1 MNEKPYESCLIL
13 DVTYGEKPLSL
24 IFDKINGYI
33 RKYDG
38 TKYVGF
44 FYSGKTFKRI
54 FYRIRYL
61 IMFKSNISNVYS
73 HKYTKIKINSN
84 DDLPYE
90 KVTNE
95 DNVVILIKS
104 VFNENY
110 NHYYYETCLEK
121 FPYK

>member
-1 MNEKPYESCLIL
+1 ML
-13 DVTYGEKPLSL
+13 
-24 IFDKINGYI
+24 
-33 RKYDG
+33 
-38 TKYVGF
+38 
-44 FYSGKTFKRI
+44 
-54 FYRIRYL
+54 
-61 IMFKSNISNVYS
+61 KSNTSNVYS
-73 HKYTKIKINSN
+73 HKYMKIKISSN

-95 DNVVILIKS
+95 DNVVTLIKS